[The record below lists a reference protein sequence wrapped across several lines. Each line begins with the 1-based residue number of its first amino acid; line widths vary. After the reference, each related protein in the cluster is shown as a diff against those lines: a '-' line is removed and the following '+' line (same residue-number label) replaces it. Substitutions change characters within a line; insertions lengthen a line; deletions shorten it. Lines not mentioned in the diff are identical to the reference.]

1 MGKSERKTS
10 KSKKNPAPAT
20 STEAPEDVAAST
32 PTSTPASTSQPG
44 PAKPSPPADGLP
56 TLESWM
62 KQTVVLQ
69 LKEVDGRVP
78 DMTPEI
84 FGKKMILEQGFSKAE
99 TLSVQAFTRG
109 IFFITFVS
117 FQACR
122 RYWDMVKASGPESPF
137 HKFAAN
143 CPITRDEKWVTVAMR
158 NPHTSGKDIA
168 TYLQR
173 FCTVVKDPVRILDAN
188 GFWIGKWSVLCKFRK
203 DPSRD
208 ILHLQPCFS
217 LGNSAGILFY
227 PGIPF
232 TCNRCSNTGHMGK
245 DCKEPACRFCRVAG
259 HETKDCPR
267 SKACNLCGAAEHVF
281 KHCPQRSRS
290 YAGVLIQGKPSSST
304 GKKQP
309 EKESRTKTGSRK
321 RKPRSPT
328 AEEPASSTKRPTG
341 DHRESEGPE
350 PIVEDLESAG
360 EEDEDVGEEVE
371 VKAVPEPDLPSDLH
385 VVITKTMMDAVLEEL
400 GLSENTGQA
409 EEAAEDP
416 PPGR

>member
-1 MGKSERKTS
+1 
-10 KSKKNPAPAT
+10 
-20 STEAPEDVAAST
+20 
-32 PTSTPASTSQPG
+32 
-44 PAKPSPPADGLP
+44 
-56 TLESWM
+56 
-62 KQTVVLQ
+62 
-69 LKEVDGRVP
+69 
-78 DMTPEI
+78 MTPEI

-109 IFFITFVS
+109 TFFVTFVS

-137 HKFAAN
+137 RKFAAN

-203 DPSRD
+203 DPSGD

-290 YAGVLIQGKPSSST
+290 YAGALIQGKPSSST
-304 GKKQP
+304 RKKP
-309 EKESRTKTGSRK
+309 PEREKEPQKTTGKHTPTPTPVQAPARTPAPTSSTPPPATPVLEDTLPTLPPPTPDLGLSGSRK
-321 RKPRSPT
+321 RKPSSPT

-341 DHRESEGPE
+341 DRRESEGPE

-360 EEDEDVGEEVE
+360 EEDEDVEGEEE
-371 VKAVPEPDLPSDLH
+371 VMATPEPDLPSDIH
-385 VVITKTMMDAVLEEL
+385 VPITQKMMDAVLQEL

>member
-10 KSKKNPAPAT
+10 KSKRNPAPAT
-20 STEAPEDVAAST
+20 STEVPEDVAAST
-32 PTSTPASTSQPG
+32 STSTPASTCQPG

-109 IFFITFVS
+109 TFFVTFVS

-137 HKFAAN
+137 RKFAAN

-203 DPSRD
+203 DPSGD

-217 LGNSAGILFY
+217 LGNSAGTLFY

-290 YAGVLIQGKPSSST
+290 YAGALIQGKPSSST
-304 GKKQP
+304 RKKP
-309 EKESRTKTGSRK
+309 PEREKEPQKTTGKHTPTPTPVQAPART
-321 RKPRSPT
+321 PAPT
-328 AEEPASSTKRPTG
+328 SSTPPPAT
-341 DHRESEGPE
+341 
-350 PIVEDLESAG
+350 PIVKEAVIDGDLNFEVGGKPADVARSNSLREFG
-360 EEDEDVGEEVE
+360 RKDEDS
-371 VKAVPEPDLPSDLH
+371 KIDQAL
-385 VVITKTMMDAVLEEL
+385 L
-400 GLSENTGQA
+400 GLGCHQ
-409 EEAAEDP
+409 
-416 PPGR
+416 

>member
-1 MGKSERKTS
+1 
-10 KSKKNPAPAT
+10 
-20 STEAPEDVAAST
+20 
-32 PTSTPASTSQPG
+32 
-44 PAKPSPPADGLP
+44 
-56 TLESWM
+56 
-62 KQTVVLQ
+62 
-69 LKEVDGRVP
+69 
-78 DMTPEI
+78 MTPEI

-109 IFFITFVS
+109 TFFVTFVS

-137 HKFAAN
+137 RKFAAN

-203 DPSRD
+203 DPSGD

-245 DCKEPACRFCRVAG
+245 DCKEPACRSCRVAG

-290 YAGVLIQGKPSSST
+290 YAGALIQGKPSSST
-304 GKKQP
+304 RKKPPEREKEPQKTTGKHTPTPTPVQAPARTPAPTSSTPPPATPVVYDNSGRSTGKKTHHVP
-309 EKESRTKTGSRK
+309 LTSFEMKGFLSVIPHPRTDPIKFGKELLDIQRRQFCERFVVRYYNLLINASCKQSFHEDTSLRIKVSFTG
-321 RKPRSPT
+321 T
-328 AEEPASSTKRPTG
+328 VAS
-341 DHRESEGPE
+341 H
-350 PIVEDLESAG
+350 
-360 EEDEDVGEEVE
+360 
-371 VKAVPEPDLPSDLH
+371 SDKL
-385 VVITKTMMDAVLEEL
+385 ALR
-400 GLSENTGQA
+400 N
-409 EEAAEDP
+409 
-416 PPGR
+416 